1 MANNIYENNNAGNIK
16 YFDKEGVKDVDYYLG
31 KTGSEIK
38 YKKFNSKAEG
48 LKGILDVV
56 YNYAS
61 TDIDTMMDK
70 YAKDDKAGKA
80 IDDYGAELRYAYDL
94 SKTIDYDNSDQLKNF
109 IKGVTHFE
117 NSANSQDYKKYYTD
131 KDYED
136 AIKLFQEKRLLD
148 RAIDRGTIDEQ
159 IKDAEM
165 QGLNLDG

>member
-16 YFDKEGVKDVDYYLG
+16 YVNDGGIENVDYYLG
-31 KTGSEIK
+31 KKGSGIK

-61 TDIDTMMDK
+61 TNVNDIMNK
-70 YAKDDKAGKA
+70 YAKDDKSGKA
-80 IDDYGAELRYAYDL
+80 VDNYGNKLKETHNVVANLN
-94 SKTIDYDNSDQLKNF
+94 YDNSGELENF
-109 IKGVTHFE
+109 IRGITHWE

-136 AIKLFQEKRLLD
+136 AIKLFQEKRLLE
-148 RAIDRGTIDEQ
+148 RGTIDEQ
-159 IKDAEM
+159 IKDSEM